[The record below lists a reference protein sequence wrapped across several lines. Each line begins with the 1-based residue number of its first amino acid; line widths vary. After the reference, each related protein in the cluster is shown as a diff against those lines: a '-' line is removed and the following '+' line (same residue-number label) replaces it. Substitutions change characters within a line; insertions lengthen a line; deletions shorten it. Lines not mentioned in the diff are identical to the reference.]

1 MTKII
6 GISGFSGSGKTTLI
20 DKLIGILKEKGLTV
34 AVIKH
39 VVSGVKFGEKDTD
52 RYIIRKADFVAGIF
66 GEGII
71 MYKREQVSLRDL
83 LKKIGNYDIVLIE
96 GFKYEDFPKIFIL
109 KGQGEKDEIEF
120 LKEYKKDILC
130 FAGKKDLNINNSFI
144 KGPMFSYEGNPYIK
158 YFDKNLPFFNRDDGE
173 KIAEFIINEI

>member
-39 VVSGVKFGEKDTD
+39 AVSGIKFGEKDTD
-52 RYIIRKADFVAGIF
+52 RFISRKADCVAGIL
-66 GEGII
+66 GEGIM
-71 MYKREQVSLRDL
+71 MYKREQVGLRDL
-83 LKKIGNYDIVLIE
+83 LKKMDNYNIVLIE
-96 GFKYEDFPKIFIL
+96 GFKYEEFPKIFIL

-120 LKEYKKDILC
+120 LKHYKKDILG
-130 FAGKKDLNINNSFI
+130 FAGKKDLKINNPFI
-144 KGPMFSYEGNPYIK
+144 KGPMFSYEGKPYIK
-158 YFDKNLPFFNRDDGE
+158 YFDKNLPFFDRDDVE
-173 KIAEFIINEI
+173 KIAEFFINEI